1 MSKEQ
6 VTQDLPFTEQLKEAG
21 IKNVE
26 GGFGNLLS
34 ELIGRN
40 VNRDAAFRMAQMAS
54 GLRLHEIA
62 TSWDKNGFRGLSS
75 GAVRKSIRKGLEKL
89 NEPDA

>member
-1 MSKEQ
+1 MEKELLI
-6 VTQDLPFTEQLKEAG
+6 QDLPFTEKLKEAG

-54 GLRLHEIA
+54 GLTLQEIA
-62 TSWDKNGFRGLSS
+62 NSWEKNGFRGLSRE
-75 GAVRKSIRKGLEKL
+75 AVRNSIRKGLKKL
-89 NEPDA
+89 NE